1 MAEVCCFIYSLER
14 VNDTAVLVSASRAL
28 ACAKLAQAASGLF
41 TFHELVALLL
51 LVIPGFHYVK

>member
-28 ACAKLAQAASGLF
+28 ACAKLAASRLF
-41 TFHELVALLL
+41 TFYELVALLL
-51 LVIPGFHYVK
+51 LVIPGFLYVK

>member
-14 VNDTAVLVSASRAL
+14 ANDTAVLVSDSGAL
-28 ACAKLAQAASGLF
+28 PCAKPAASGLF

-51 LVIPGFHYVK
+51 LVIPGFRYVK